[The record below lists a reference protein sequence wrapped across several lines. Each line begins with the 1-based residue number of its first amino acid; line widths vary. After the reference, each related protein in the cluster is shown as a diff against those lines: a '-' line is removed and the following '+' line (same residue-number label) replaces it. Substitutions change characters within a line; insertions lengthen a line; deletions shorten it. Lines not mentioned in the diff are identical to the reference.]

1 MSLSKEQEYALT
13 KFRAGENLFITGAGG
28 TGKTKLIKHLI
39 MEAKDRKKKVQVC
52 ALTGCASVLLN
63 CNARTIHAWSGIRL
77 AKGNPEQIIES
88 VVKNKMAQKSW
99 KKIHVLIIDEI
110 SMMSKKIFE
119 ILDTIGKIIRTNNT
133 PFGGIQVIFTGD
145 FCQLPPVGTY
155 GEPDTAAFC
164 FESPLWYRTFIPTN
178 HIELVMIFR
187 QNDPA
192 YIDILIQIRKG
203 EIDEKSIE
211 ILKKYVKREY
221 KEGVQ
226 QPTKLF
232 PIRAKAE
239 FVNSTM
245 FDKLDEDEYQY
256 ESTVKTDCLIYQD
269 TGKAIPVD
277 IIKKCGNM
285 TQKERE
291 YEIEYLQ
298 NNIPCERVIKLKKG
312 SSVLCIANLDLDNG
326 ICNGS
331 QGVVIEIIEKAVEP
345 DIIVVRFENG
355 IVKQMLPHYWQ
366 SEEYSMIAVKQYP
379 LILSWAMTI
388 HKIQGATL
396 SMAEMDIGE
405 SVFEYG
411 QTYVALSRIKSLEG
425 LYLSAFN
432 PAKIRANPKV
442 ITFYEKIQKIPE
454 KADNDDEKPA
464 KLQLEKYAY
473 VESIS
478 EPTIKIIKL

>member
-1 MSLSKEQEYALT
+1 MLSKEQEYALN
-13 KFRAGENLFITGAGG
+13 KFKLGENLFITGAGG
-28 TGKTKLIKHLI
+28 TGKTKLIRHLI
-39 MEAKDRKKKVQVC
+39 MDANDRNKKIQVC

-77 AKGNPEQIIES
+77 AKGSQEQIVES
-88 VVKNKMAQKSW
+88 VIKNKMAQKSW
-99 KKIHVLIIDEI
+99 KKIQVLIIDEI

-119 ILDTIGKIIRTNNT
+119 ILDTIGKVIRRNNE
-133 PFGGIQVIFTGD
+133 PFGGIQVVFTGD
-145 FCQLPPVGTY
+145 FFQLPPVGTY

-164 FESPLWYRTFIPTN
+164 FESPLWYRTFSPTN
-178 HIELVMIFR
+178 HIELVTIFR

-192 YIDILIQIRKG
+192 YIDILSQIRKG
-203 EIDEKSIE
+203 TINEGSIE
-211 ILKKYVKREY
+211 ILKKYVKRQY
-221 KEGVQ
+221 KEGTQ

-239 FVNSTM
+239 YVNSTM
-245 FDKLDEDEYQY
+245 FDKLNEDEYQY
-256 ESTVKTDCLIYQD
+256 ESTVKTDCLTYLD

-277 IIKKCGNM
+277 ILQKCARM

-298 NNIPCERVIKLKKG
+298 NNIPCEKVMKLKKG
-312 SSVLCIANLDLDNG
+312 SSVLCIANLDLENG
-326 ICNGS
+326 VCNGS
-331 QGVVIEIIEKAVEP
+331 QGVVIDIIEKTKEP

-355 IVKQMLPHYWQ
+355 VTKQMLPHSWQ

-379 LILSWAMTI
+379 LVLSWAMTI

-396 SMAEMDIGE
+396 TMAEMDIGE

-411 QTYVALSRIKSLEG
+411 QTYVSLSRIKSLDG

-432 PAKIRANPKV
+432 PAKIRANPRV
-442 ITFYEKIQKIPE
+442 IEFYETIRQQMMATEIVVEENKE
-454 KADNDDEKPA
+454 AVDLN
-464 KLQLEKYAY
+464 KYAY
-473 VESIS
+473 
-478 EPTIKIIKL
+478 T